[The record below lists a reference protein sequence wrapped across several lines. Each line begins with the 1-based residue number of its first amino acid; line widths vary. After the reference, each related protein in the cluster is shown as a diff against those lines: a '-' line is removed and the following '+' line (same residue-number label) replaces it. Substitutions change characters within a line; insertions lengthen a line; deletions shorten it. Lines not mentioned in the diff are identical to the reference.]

1 MIRRVSCWLLALFYG
16 AAGVFHLALPAP
28 FLEITPGW
36 VPMPTTIIPLTG
48 TAELAGAAALVQPWA
63 PALRRA
69 GGIGL
74 ALYALC
80 VWPANVNHMMIDMA
94 RSDGGGLPLAYHVPR
109 QLAQPLLIWAAL
121 WAAGVVRP
129 RRRGDSA
136 G

>member
-1 MIRRVSCWLLALFYG
+1 
-16 AAGVFHLALPAP
+16 
-28 FLEITPGW
+28 
-36 VPMPTTIIPLTG
+36 MPTTIIPLTG